1 MTNKNIS
8 KTRIK
13 QITVIGGADIGE
25 EAYEFAEQIGAAI
38 AKLGYILITGGR
50 GGIMEAASK
59 GAFNAGGVSIGILP
73 STSMK
78 DANQYCSI
86 VIPTGIGHARN
97 VITAL
102 SCDAIVSIG
111 GGAGTLSE
119 ICFGWIYQKPIF
131 VFDQF
136 NGWSKK
142 MSGLQLDDKYSAK
155 IEKCSSIEDLVKKL
169 NDLFKH

>member
-1 MTNKNIS
+1 M
-8 KTRIK
+8 
-13 QITVIGGADIGE
+13 IGDANIGE
-25 EAYEFAEQIGAAI
+25 KAYEFAEQICAAI
-38 AKLGYILITGGR
+38 AKLGYVLITGGK
-50 GGIMEAASK
+50 GGIMKAASK
-59 GAFNAGGVSIGILP
+59 GAFNAGGISIGILP
-73 STSMK
+73 SASMK
-78 DANQYCSI
+78 DANQFCSI
-86 VIPTGIGHARN
+86 VIPVGLGHARN

-142 MSGLQLDDKYSAK
+142 ISGQQLDDKYYDK
-155 IEKCSSIEDLVKKL
+155 IEKCSSIEDLLQKVK
-169 NDLFKH
+169 DLFDR